1 MLFIVYFFLS
11 ALIPTSTLNQYTVYS
26 HDDCFTYG
34 IKYVGNNL
42 HTDGKYCTDVTETAK
57 KCHLL
62 CQKTAE
68 CIEFTWLETPYDGV
82 AKRCCLKNKKN
93 TDVVSQLGAVSG
105 PKECGKF

>member
-1 MLFIVYFFLS
+1 MLLIVYFFLS

-26 HDDCFTYG
+26 HYDCFTYG

-42 HTDGKYCTDVTETAK
+42 NTDGKYCTDVTETAK

-93 TDVVSQLGAVSG
+93 TDVVSQVGAVSG
-105 PKECGKF
+105 PKACGKF

>member
-11 ALIPTSTLNQYTVYS
+11 ALITPSTLNQYTVYS

-68 CIEFTWLETPYDGV
+68 CVEFTWLETPYDGE

-93 TDVVSQLGAVSG
+93 TDGVSQVGAVSG